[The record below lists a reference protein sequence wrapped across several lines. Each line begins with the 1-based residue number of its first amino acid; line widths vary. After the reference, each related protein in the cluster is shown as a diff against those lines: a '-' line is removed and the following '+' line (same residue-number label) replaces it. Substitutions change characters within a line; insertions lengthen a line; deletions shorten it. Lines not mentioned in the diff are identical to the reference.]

1 MMVVLELMEV
11 EVFKKLAAVVAEL
24 VLSEQM
30 ELEIQQVEQVVM
42 V

>member
-1 MMVVLELMEV
+1 MVVLELMEV
-11 EVFKKLAAVVAEL
+11 EVIKKLAVVVAEL